1 MRRTTSGNGF
11 DVVAIRVKHERGI
24 VARVVG
30 ARAWLAVIGAAC
42 GDGSG
47 VEVAYGLL
55 TVRTKSDMCWD
66 RPLGWIFH
74 RRNIEVG
81 TWGTIIDAEPD
92 GRLVMGFGNVA
103 EWRQGLCVERD
114 AAFRV
119 RGVER
124 DVVEHAST
132 LVPVYETGWN
142 LAIPASSSWCR
153 VPSNAADTPVHSRRT
168 RASARRTERRR
179 TKVRRVPSNA
189 ANAPSFDYKDGSGG
203 RKPTGLPLIPPRALI
218 C

>member
-1 MRRTTSGNGF
+1 M
-11 DVVAIRVKHERGI
+11 
-24 VARVVG
+24 VG

-42 GDGSG
+42 GNGCG
-47 VEVAYGLL
+47 MEITYGLF
-55 TVRTKSDMCWD
+55 TVRAEGDMRWD
-66 RPLGWIFH
+66 GLLGWISH
-74 RRNIEVG
+74 RRDVEVG
-81 TWGTIIDAEPD
+81 TWGVVIDAEPD

-103 EWRQGLCVERD
+103 EWRQGLRIERD

-153 VPSNAADTPVHSRRT
+153 VPSNAAD
-168 RASARRTERRR
+168 
-179 TKVRRVPSNA
+179 
-189 ANAPSFDYKDGSGG
+189 APSFDYKDGSGG
-203 RKPTGLPLIPPRALI
+203 RKPQGFRLFRLAR
-218 C
+218 